1 MNFTKYTPVYVT
13 LSLITIGAGMVS
25 LITNGL
31 HLSVDFTGGS
41 VLELQLPT
49 PPSDQNKF
57 LSSVQHVAGDRS
69 VSMPGATLLTVKGS
83 EISVDEKQLI
93 ASTAAEIVGPVDIT
107 RFDVVGPTISAELL
121 KKTVTAISIV
131 ALFIMWYVGRQFK
144 EWRYGISAVLA
155 MIHDSLVLV
164 GSFSLLGYFYGVE
177 VDVLFVTAMLTTL
190 SFSVHDTIVVY
201 HRIRELRMKH
211 PAEPL
216 SSLINSA
223 VAGTITRSINNS
235 LTIIFMLLALVLLGG
250 ATIKWFAVALLIGA
264 ITGTY
269 SSACVALPLLLG
281 WEKVE
286 AQLRAR
292 RTLR

>member
-1 MNFTKYTPVYVT
+1 MNFIKYTPLYVT
-13 LSLITIGAGMVS
+13 LSLIVLAAGIVS
-25 LITNGL
+25 LLTYGL
-31 HLSVDFTGGS
+31 RLSVDFTGGS
-41 VLELQLPT
+41 VLELQLPSAPT
-49 PPSDQNKF
+49 DPSVF
-57 LSSVQHVAGDRS
+57 LSTIKGVAGERAVTISDD
-69 VSMPGATLLTVKGS
+69 TLLTIKGA
-83 EISVDEKQLI
+83 EMTAEEKQEI
-93 ASTAAEIVGPVDIT
+93 ASAAAEVVGPVDVV
-107 RFDVVGPTISAELL
+107 RFDVVGPAISAELL
-121 KKTVTAISIV
+121 QKTVTAIIIV

-144 EWRYGISAVLA
+144 EWRYGVSAVLA

-190 SFSVHDTIVVY
+190 SFSVHDTIVVF

-211 PAEPL
+211 PTEPL
-216 SSLINSA
+216 TTLINAA

-281 WEKVE
+281 WERVE
-286 AQLRAR
+286 ARLRAR
-292 RTLR
+292 RALR